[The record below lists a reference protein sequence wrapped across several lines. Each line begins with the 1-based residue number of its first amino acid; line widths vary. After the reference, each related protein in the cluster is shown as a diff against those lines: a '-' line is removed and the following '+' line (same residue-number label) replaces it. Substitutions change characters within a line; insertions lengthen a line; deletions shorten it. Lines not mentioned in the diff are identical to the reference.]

1 MTQTVPRTDPPTDPN
16 SGVELAGGGD
26 APVLLADKFLLLP
39 LLPPTVLDQVT
50 STLETAL
57 IGESCVVKFEKH
69 CIINLTQTLK
79 KCSGRLRFSHEYSTV
94 CFKDHNI
101 MMI

>member
-50 STLETAL
+50 STLETVL
-57 IGESCVVKFEKH
+57 IGESYVVKFEKH
-69 CIINLTQTLK
+69 CIINLTH
-79 KCSGRLRFSHEYSTV
+79 GRLRFSHEYSTV
-94 CFKDHNI
+94 CFKDLNI